1 MKTLFTGQVLIK
13 LATTESTNKFASEL
27 LRDNNVYEGTVVTCD
42 EQTSGKG
49 QRGQIWHSE
58 KGKNLIFSVFFKPA
72 FVPIADQ
79 FNLSKCIA
87 LATADF
93 ISQFGVK
100 GIALKWPNDV
110 YVNDRKIAG
119 ILIENQIKNGKISY
133 SIVGIGIN
141 INQTAFP
148 VEAKNPT
155 SLKIETGKEFILDDC
170 LTLMCEC
177 LEKRYLQLRS
187 GVSLNQEYL
196 SKLYRFEQWA
206 SYKADGL
213 VFQGKITGVA
223 LSGKLEIETDTE
235 IKYFDIKEI
244 AFI

>member
-1 MKTLFTGQVLIK
+1 
-13 LATTESTNKFASEL
+13 
-27 LRDNNVYEGTVVTCD
+27 
-42 EQTSGKG
+42 
-49 QRGQIWHSE
+49 
-58 KGKNLIFSVFFKPA
+58 
-72 FVPIADQ
+72 
-79 FNLSKCIA
+79 
-87 LATADF
+87 
-93 ISQFGVK
+93 
-100 GIALKWPNDV
+100 
-110 YVNDRKIAG
+110 
-119 ILIENQIKNGKISY
+119 
-133 SIVGIGIN
+133 
-141 INQTAFP
+141 
-148 VEAKNPT
+148 
-155 SLKIETGKEFILDDC
+155 
-170 LTLMCEC
+170 MCEC